1 MKEQTNQPAPEAQQS
16 QPAVPAQPAVPPP
29 PEPSAAAD
37 PHLEELKEL
46 AARHGRATLMAVV
59 IFLIIVVPI
68 FLVRYYRASAREKAS
83 ELLSSAKQPGDLDNI
98 VKDYPETPSA
108 PLAMLGFARSLYD
121 KQDYAK
127 AQTTYEAF
135 LARHPKHQLA
145 AVAEMGKAHCL
156 EGKGLVQDALKSFDS
171 FLAANKEHY
180 LRTQAV
186 LGKARC
192 LHQLG
197 KTAEARVVIEDF
209 VSANPKSPWKP
220 RAEEMLEEFK
230 RPPVTAA
237 PRMESLIPPATNAL
251 LPSLIPPPAN

>member
-1 MKEQTNQPAPEAQQS
+1 
-16 QPAVPAQPAVPPP
+16 
-29 PEPSAAAD
+29 
-37 PHLEELKEL
+37 LKEL

-59 IFLIIVVPI
+59 IFLLIVVPI

-83 ELLSSAKQPGDLDNI
+83 ELFSAAKQPGDLENL
-98 VKDYPETPSA
+98 VKDYPETPTA
-108 PLAMLGFARSLYD
+108 PLAMLSFARSLYD
-121 KQDYAK
+121 KQDYTR
-127 AQTTYEAF
+127 AQTTYESF
-135 LARHPKHQLA
+135 LAKHPKHQFA
-145 AVAEMGKAHCL
+145 AIAEMGKAHCL
-156 EGKGLVQDALKSFDS
+156 EGKGLTQEALKSFES

-197 KTAEARVVIEDF
+197 RTGEARVAIEDF

-220 RAEEMLEEFK
+220 RAEEMIEEFK

-237 PRMESLIPPATNAL
+237 PRVESLIPPGTNMPV
-251 LPSLIPPPAN
+251 PSLIPPAAGN